1 MRTLRRSRGTAATG
15 TSLALAAGL
24 ALAVLGTASPAA
36 AAGGT
41 ITIDPPGSPTAG
53 PVTLRG
59 TVGLDAGEVTSV
71 VYVYDATASTES
83 PAGADCS
90 SNGALGPEDDF
101 NADGSVGDVLDCEIA
116 GVVALN
122 NSLAT
127 TSAVQAGVVAFANQ
141 AAAADLDPV
150 GSATFL
156 PPGYTGGDPRPRVE
170 TVARSVVRG
179 QIGLYDPKPL
189 GGSGAGTAFDN
200 AVQAALATLAGA
212 PAGPKWIMFLSDGQA
227 PIDDG
232 VLAQLGGSGVKLRSF
247 GVGQD
252 ATCAKSSSLSK
263 MAAATGEACTLVPQ
277 PAALTAGLTG
287 SQPDAVNSV
296 SVTIEDVSLA
306 ASVNAVGGW
315 SATFDLG
322 AGTYTVTARAHLASG
337 STLSANRMITVAPG
351 SGGPPPGS
359 VSPGAGSLKAT
370 VVKVDRPKPSR
381 SALPSVV
388 TGRVGLPK
396 QGLTVTRK
404 LNRARVLLQAR
415 ASTGAPWATLDR
427 DRVDQAG
434 RFTLRAKPEAG
445 LPLLRVALLPHR
457 RFAAT
462 AAPVPAAPI
471 SACKVKSQGQG
482 WTVRCLTIAKDGTL
496 ARLSKNGQLV
506 DTARVR
512 DGGFRLQGRG
522 AVRGNVIEVRKG
534 SQTFR
539 LPL

>member
-1 MRTLRRSRGTAATG
+1 MRTTRRSVGTAATAM
-15 TSLALAAGL
+15 SLVVAAGL
-24 ALAVLGTASPAA
+24 TLAVLGTASPATG
-36 AAGGT
+36 AGGT
-41 ITIDPPGSPTAG
+41 ITIDPPGAPKAG
-53 PVTLRG
+53 PVTLTG
-59 TVGLDAGEVTSV
+59 TVGLDPGDVTSV
-71 VYVYDATASTES
+71 VYVYDATDSTKA

-90 SNGALGPEDDF
+90 NNGALGPEDDF
-101 NADGSVGDVLDCEIA
+101 NADGVVGDVLDCEIA

-122 NSLAT
+122 QSLAT
-127 TSAVQAGVVAFANQ
+127 TSGVQAGLVAFANQ

-156 PPGYTGGDPRPRVE
+156 PPGYTGGDPRPRIE

-232 VLAQLGGSGVKLRSF
+232 VLSQLSVSGVKLRSF
-247 GVGQD
+247 GVGQG
-252 ATCAKSSSLSK
+252 ATCAPYSSLSK
-263 MAAATGEACTLVPQ
+263 MAKATGESCTVVPQ
-277 PAALTAGLTG
+277 PTSLTAGLTG

-296 SVTIEDVSLA
+296 SVTIKDVSLA

-322 AGTYTVTARAHLASG
+322 AGTYTVTARAVLASG
-337 STLSANRMITVAPG
+337 STLTASRTITVAPG

-370 VVKVDRPKPSR
+370 AVKVDQPEPSR
-381 SALPSVV
+381 AALPSRV
-388 TGRVGLPK
+388 TGRVGVP
-396 QGLTVTRK
+396 GNRLTVTKK
-404 LNRARVLLQAR
+404 LSGARVLLQAR
-415 ASTGAPWATLDR
+415 SAPGSAWTTLDR
-427 DRVDQAG
+427 DRVDRAG
-434 RFTLRAKPEAG
+434 RFTLSAKPKAG

-457 RFAAT
+457 RFGASAAS
-462 AAPVPAAPI
+462 VPPAPI

-482 WTVRCLTIAKDGTL
+482 WTVRCLTIAKDGTR

-506 DTARVR
+506 DTARVQ
-512 DGGFRLQGRG
+512 DGGFRLRGRG
-522 AVRGNVIEVRKG
+522 AVHGHVIDVRKG
-534 SQTFR
+534 SRLFR
-539 LPL
+539 LHL